1 MAALRLTL
9 GVRAIAARGMAESLS
24 TCYRIHAPGWVGH
37 ALTCSTFEFK
47 CPAASGSDKPPV
59 RALLDMSARR
69 ER

>member
-9 GVRAIAARGMAESLS
+9 GVRAIAARGLAEFLS
-24 TCYRIHAPGWVGH
+24 CCYHIFVTGWVGH

>member
-9 GVRAIAARGMAESLS
+9 GVRAIAARGLAEFLS
-24 TCYRIHAPGWVGH
+24 CCYRIFGTCWVGH
-37 ALTCSTFEFK
+37 ALTYSTFEFK
-47 CPAASGSDKPPV
+47 CPAASGSYTPV